1 MMADA
6 RRFGNVLRLREESRD
21 VWGWAWL
28 DDLSRDM
35 RYALRSLARA
45 PGFTAVAVLSLALA
59 TGATTA
65 IFSIVNGVILRPLPF
80 GHPDRLVEVYGR
92 NWGRD
97 EGSVPDP
104 LTGPVGR
111 ELEAYNQQS
120 TLLESTAGYDLTTL
134 HLAGPSGTERL
145 KAVRADLT
153 FFSVLDVPAQ
163 LGRTFRAD
171 DGPDVAV
178 ISAGLWERRFQRDP
192 TVSGRSITL
201 EGRPFTIVGV
211 MPDVFQFPYRAGSR
225 LAGALSEARTD
236 IWIPLQLVRTSPS
249 GPLSRGRVS
258 VVARLKPQ
266 VTIAAAAA
274 ELRAVAAQVQRQLPD
289 PLARVGVRLEP
300 LDEVVIGKVRRS
312 LWMLFAAVG
321 LVLAAAC
328 ANLAN
333 LLLARMTFRVR
344 EVVTRAALGAS
355 RERLARQLLT
365 ESLLLSLLGGGAGV
379 LVARWVPSC

>member
-1 MMADA
+1 MSVIGEWWRRLWFLLNRRRLESTLQVEMESHRAMMTDA

-59 TGATTA
+59 TGATTT

-80 GHPDRLVEVYGR
+80 GHPDRLVQVYGR

-153 FFSVLDVPAQ
+153 TAVQLSAALLFVALVAFAVLLLYSRSVGL
-163 LGRTFRAD
+163 LRAD
-171 DGPDVAV
+171 VQPDALTLYLRMAVFVVPLVPVLAFLVAAV
-178 ISAGLWERRFQRDP
+178 APWAGLAMLVGLNLLGLLPLESHQPPAGVERGPRP
-192 TVSGRSITL
+192 ASSRSP
-201 EGRPFTIVGV
+201 R
-211 MPDVFQFPYRAGSR
+211 R
-225 LAGALSEARTD
+225 
-236 IWIPLQLVRTSPS
+236 
-249 GPLSRGRVS
+249 
-258 VVARLKPQ
+258 
-266 VTIAAAAA
+266 
-274 ELRAVAAQVQRQLPD
+274 
-289 PLARVGVRLEP
+289 
-300 LDEVVIGKVRRS
+300 VRR
-312 LWMLFAAVG
+312 
-321 LVLAAAC
+321 
-328 ANLAN
+328 
-333 LLLARMTFRVR
+333 
-344 EVVTRAALGAS
+344 
-355 RERLARQLLT
+355 
-365 ESLLLSLLGGGAGV
+365 
-379 LVARWVPSC
+379 

>member
-21 VWGWAWL
+21 VWGWTWL

-80 GHPDRLVEVYGR
+80 GHPDRLVQVYGR

-134 HLAGPSGTERL
+134 HLAGPAGTERL

-211 MPDVFQFPYRAGSR
+211 MPDVFQFPYRRGLDDGRRARGSTDRHLDSTAARPDVAVRSALAREGQRRRTPEAAGDDRSGGGGTAGSCGPGPAATAR
-225 LAGALSEARTD
+225 SFGAR
-236 IWIPLQLVRTSPS
+236 R
-249 GPLSRGRVS
+249 
-258 VVARLKPQ
+258 
-266 VTIAAAAA
+266 
-274 ELRAVAAQVQRQLPD
+274 RAP
-289 PLARVGVRLEP
+289 
-300 LDEVVIGKVRRS
+300 
-312 LWMLFAAVG
+312 
-321 LVLAAAC
+321 
-328 ANLAN
+328 
-333 LLLARMTFRVR
+333 
-344 EVVTRAALGAS
+344 RAA
-355 RERLARQLLT
+355 R
-365 ESLLLSLLGGGAGV
+365 
-379 LVARWVPSC
+379 